1 VIIGVSSYVV
11 AAISPPDRHLSR
23 RNIAGPALIVI
34 PGWPSPNPEPMN
46 TDEARMAKAGV
57 PGFPLSRD
65 DKKKAGIIG
74 LHRG

>member
-1 VIIGVSSYVV
+1 
-11 AAISPPDRHLSR
+11 
-23 RNIAGPALIVI
+23 
-34 PGWPSPNPEPMN
+34 MN